1 MDMVQWIAGFN
12 NMALAAAANEVM
24 NKWSRAG
31 FLCCMLH
38 VPCQVWTYT
47 ASMAHLRICMEI
59 AASPGEKQGPSLAQ
73 VYDEK
78 CRSTWSMKAFR
89 GSPFVHLG
97 GTADSWHHDLLL
109 TGDYTSKECIQ
120 TLSETKDLGILEQ
133 ARRHVSQFVSFMSF
147 PALCVVAVS
156 TTPLAKRNLYR

>member
-59 AASPGEKQGPSLAQ
+59 AASPGDKQGPSLAQ

-97 GTADSWHHDLLL
+97 GTADSWHYDLLL